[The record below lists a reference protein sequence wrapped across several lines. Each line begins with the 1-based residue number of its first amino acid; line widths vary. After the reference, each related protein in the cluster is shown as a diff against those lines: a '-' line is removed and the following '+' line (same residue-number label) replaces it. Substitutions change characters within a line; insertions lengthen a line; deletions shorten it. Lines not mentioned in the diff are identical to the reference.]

1 MPVEPE
7 QPECRRLIA
16 CGVFVPALENL
27 GLDRRWP
34 GLELKVMPAS
44 LHIQPT
50 RLYEMLA
57 QELARSDCP
66 RPRTGLLYGSCF
78 PGIDDFCRKQ
88 GLRRVSGAHC
98 YEMLLGP
105 RRFTRLMDETAGTFF
120 AERVLLQNFEQH
132 CVEPLELD
140 DAEVRAATFA
150 HYRRLI
156 YIRQPDDP
164 DLGPRAAAVA
174 DFLGLSLGVLDAD
187 YTYFEHLV
195 DDLVRGGGG

>member
-1 MPVEPE
+1 MSDEPE

-27 GLDRRWP
+27 GLVRRWP

-44 LHIQPT
+44 LHLQPT
-50 RLYEMLA
+50 RLYQL
-57 QELARSDCP
+57 LVHDLGRGDGP
-66 RPRTGLLYGSCF
+66 RPRTGLLYGHCF
-78 PGIDDFCRKQ
+78 PGIDGFCRKQ
-88 GLRRVSGAHC
+88 DIRRASGAHC

-105 RRFTRLMDETAGTFF
+105 RRFARLMDETAGTFF
-120 AERVLLQNFEQH
+120 AERSLLQNFEQH
-132 CVEPLELD
+132 CVEPLELE

-156 YIRQPDDP
+156 YIRQPGDP

-174 DFLGLSLGVLDAD
+174 DFLGLRLGVLDAD
-187 YTYFEHLV
+187 YGYFEHLV